1 MTTISTPAHMP
12 VGGEALTDEEVVR
25 RVLGG
30 EGALFEVLMRRYNQ
44 RLYRVA
50 RAIVRDEAEAEDV
63 MQQAYVSAYAHLGQ
77 FAQRARFST
86 WLTRIAVHEALARNR
101 RRGRLTEMDAMP
113 ETDGSG
119 VWVAKG
125 PDPEQQA
132 LSGELRRVLEDSLD
146 ALPESHRSVFVL
158 RAVEG
163 LSTAE
168 AAECLG
174 LSEENVK
181 TRLSRSRAML
191 RRELFER
198 AGVAAPDVF
207 SFHLSRCDRVVAA
220 VLERLGVSR
229 SRRSP

>member
-1 MTTISTPAHMP
+1 
-12 VGGEALTDEEVVR
+12 
-25 RVLGG
+25 
-30 EGALFEVLMRRYNQ
+30 
-44 RLYRVA
+44 
-50 RAIVRDEAEAEDV
+50 
-63 MQQAYVSAYAHLGQ
+63 
-77 FAQRARFST
+77 
-86 WLTRIAVHEALARNR
+86 
-101 RRGRLTEMDAMP
+101 MP

-181 TRLSRSRAML
+181 TRLSRSQAML